1 MILWKQV
8 WEPLSSS
15 HHLIVHGEN
24 RVQNKSDLP
33 RLPKKYGSRVVTG
46 TCIFTVST
54 VPTAFPTV
62 YSHLV
67 GQVFC
72 CGPVWWGELLSLN
85 HTGEETGDPSVLKLF
100 NVINRS
106 LKPLTS
112 SVNNKRELWAM
123 IIFSNFFSM
132 RNQHIFLICIS
143 RLESFQ
149 RFLSCGHL
157 KCIIW
162 DKLIAKT
169 FLPGNNSVI
178 KSLLVLFEN
187 NPSFRH

>member
-15 HHLIVHGEN
+15 HHLTVHGEN
-24 RVQNKSDLP
+24 RVQSKSDLP

-112 SVNNKRELWAM
+112 SVNNKRELRAM
-123 IIFSNFFSM
+123 IIFSNFFQWET
-132 RNQHIFLICIS
+132 NIS
-143 RLESFQ
+143 FWFVFQ
-149 RFLSCGHL
+149 DLNLFKDFSVVD
-157 KCIIW
+157 IW
-162 DKLIAKT
+162 
-169 FLPGNNSVI
+169 NV
-178 KSLLVLFEN
+178 
-187 NPSFRH
+187 